1 VIEPRDSYYR
11 GLKDKLFAL
20 QRVKA
25 DAVSLVEG
33 RSSEHAMA
41 KYCGHHR
48 GRRAGHAFTGV
59 TRELG
64 RANCLL
70 VENTVWG
77 NRSAKDRLPAMEGRC
92 SGPPL
97 SLPRGGNTNESEH
110 YKVSGDDSEER
121 RSLRWSVGSLS
132 GS

>member
-25 DAVSLVEG
+25 DNFNRLEG
-33 RSSEHAMA
+33 SSPRYAMA